1 LRFGKDYF
9 EYLKYSSKEK
19 LISSHI
25 SASLRWASKL
35 TGMNLLNGAEK
46 SALDVG
52 CALGYGVN
60 LLRTLGYDVLGTD
73 VTSYGLLQGKS
84 TMKDNLFVTCD
95 AQNLPFNRKFDL
107 VTCFEV
113 LEHLERPFMALQ
125 NLYDSSRGVV
135 LCTTPNRTFE
145 SLAKK
150 ILPGFD
156 NTHINVKT
164 PAEWQEFIRANLKGK
179 LVKIQCFVDLS
190 FQIGNASFYRS
201 LKLPFGMETRILI
214 CK

>member
-1 LRFGKDYF
+1 LPFGKDYF
-9 EYLKYSSKEK
+9 DYLKYSRKEQ

-25 SASLRWASKL
+25 SESLSWASKL
-35 TGMNLLNGAEK
+35 TGMNLLNGTEK

-60 LLRTLGYDVLGTD
+60 LLRALGYDVLGTD
-73 VTSYGLLQGKS
+73 VTSYSLLQGKA
-84 TMKDNLFVTCD
+84 TTKENLFVACS
-95 AQNLPFNRKFDL
+95 AQNLPFNKKFDL

-113 LEHLERPFMALQ
+113 LEHLERPARALQ
-125 NLYDSSRGVV
+125 NLYDFSSGVV
-135 LCTTPNRTFE
+135 LCTTPNKTFE
-145 SLAKK
+145 RIVKR
-150 ILPGFD
+150 ILKDFD
-156 NTHINVKT
+156 KTHINVKT
-164 PAEWQEFIRANLKGK
+164 PTEWQELIRANLKCK
-179 LVKIQCFVDLS
+179 FVKIQCFVDLS